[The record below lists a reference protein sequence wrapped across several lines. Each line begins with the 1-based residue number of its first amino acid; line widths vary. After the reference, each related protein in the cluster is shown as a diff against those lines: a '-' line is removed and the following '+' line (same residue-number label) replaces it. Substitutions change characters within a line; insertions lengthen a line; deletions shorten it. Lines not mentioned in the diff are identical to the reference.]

1 MSPFLSQATSTFATA
16 PETPNQSWQV
26 HPETGCIQFKYC
38 PPAPTCGPTANVVSG
53 SGSSGTGTGFTGGFS
68 FDNEMGDGLEHD
80 NGIGGGDAIIP
91 FRYSGNLETETV
103 DQDESVPGELCVST

>member
-1 MSPFLSQATSTFATA
+1 
-16 PETPNQSWQV
+16 
-26 HPETGCIQFKYC
+26 
-38 PPAPTCGPTANVVSG
+38 
-53 SGSSGTGTGFTGGFS
+53 
-68 FDNEMGDGLEHD
+68 MGDGLEYE